1 MPPLDETLDRYL
13 EYAAVVAA
21 GQPQMHLHSTID
33 AVQKFRTQGKPLQE
47 KLLKIAEKELNWV
60 SYSLRKLSK
69 ALIMSD
75 LPSFFKIVFESRQEF
90 YIDFRRVDR
99 IRMLEN

>member
-21 GQPQMHLHSTID
+21 GQPQMHLHTTID
-33 AVQKFRTQGKPLQE
+33 AVQKFRVEGKPLQE

-60 SYSLRKLSK
+60 SYFLRKLSK
-69 ALIMSD
+69 ALIISN
-75 LPSFFKIVFESRQEF
+75 LSNFLLLYLKIDKNFILIFEG
-90 YIDFRRVDR
+90 
-99 IRMLEN
+99 